1 VAVLQSAQPVPAAT
15 RRSTLR
21 DNSKR
26 PGCPGMDSYSIRTY
40 ILGPDDTLYR
50 LASAKFSRMVDD
62 PESQRLERFAG
73 QRVRMA
79 EVTVEVRDRQPCAVV
94 RLVYEM
100 LGFDAEGRLDR
111 AAFMRQNTALAE
123 LAVEPVIPRLV
134 KEDKAVVD
142 AGSRFVARG
151 GSWYPSAALEREI
164 IHAAL
169 DERPYKRL

>member
-1 VAVLQSAQPVPAAT
+1 V
-15 RRSTLR
+15 
-21 DNSKR
+21 
-26 PGCPGMDSYSIRTY
+26 SYSIRTY

-62 PESQRLERFAG
+62 PESHRLERFAG

-79 EVTVEVRDRQPCAVV
+79 EVTVEVRDRAPRAVV

-100 LGFDAEGRLDR
+100 LGFDADGRLDR
-111 AAFMRQNTALAE
+111 ATFMRQNMALAA
-123 LAVEPVIPRLV
+123 LTIDPVIPRLV

-151 GSWYPSAALEREI
+151 GSWHPSAALKQEI
-164 IHAAL
+164 LRAAL
-169 DERPYKRL
+169 DETSCKRL